1 LSIPA
6 QSKSIDPVSWG
17 GSGQWEE
24 EDCESENGI
33 SEWVEFVYGRS
44 GNLLLGSGGLG
55 VEALLG
61 LEANDG
67 R

>member
-1 LSIPA
+1 
-6 QSKSIDPVSWG
+6 VSWG

-24 EDCESENGI
+24 EDCKSENGI